1 MDEIAIATANVAS
14 RDDCLALDR
23 ADPLA
28 ALRAE
33 FVLPEGLVYLDG
45 NSLGA
50 LPRRTAARL
59 AEVAEHEWGEG
70 LIRSW
75 NSAGWIDL
83 SRRIGDKIAP
93 LLGARSGEVSVAD
106 STSLNLFKSLSA
118 AVALQRADLPKRLVI
133 LSERGNFPT
142 DLYIA
147 ESVAASHGLVLRL
160 ADGARIDDALND
172 DVAVLMLTH
181 VNYRSGRMHRL
192 AETTGAAHA
201 AGALVVWDL
210 AHSAGAVPVDLHA
223 ADVDFA
229 VGCGYKYLNGGP
241 GAPAFVWAHPRHT
254 DRMDREALRQP
265 LSGWLGHAAPFE
277 FAPTYRPA
285 SGIARFV
292 CGTPPVLAMAA
303 LECGLD
309 VFAAADA
316 CGGIAALRA
325 KSIAL
330 TDLFIARVEARAAE
344 LGLALVTPR
353 DADRRGSQASFAH
366 AEGYRVM
373 QALIERGIV
382 GDFRAGEAGA
392 ARAGGHPDPGLDA
405 DLLRFGFTPLYT
417 RFVDAWDA
425 AEQLHDVLAS
435 GAHRDDRYGRRAKV
449 T

>member
-1 MDEIAIATANVAS
+1 MDAIAPALPPVAS

-28 ALRAE
+28 ALREE
-33 FVLPEGLVYLDG
+33 FSLPDGIVYLDG

-59 AEVAEHEWGEG
+59 AEVAAHEWGEG

-75 NSAGWIDL
+75 NDAGWIDL
-83 SRRIGDKIAP
+83 SQRIGDKIAA
-93 LLGARSGEVSVAD
+93 LIGARAGEVSVAD

-118 AVALQRADLPKRLVI
+118 AVALQRVDAPARRVI

-172 DVAVLMLTH
+172 EVAVLMLTH

-192 AETTGAAHA
+192 AETTRAAHA
-201 AGALVVWDL
+201 AGAVVVWDL

-223 ADVDFA
+223 ADADFA

-254 DRMDREALRQP
+254 ARMDREQLRQP

-277 FAPTYRPA
+277 FAPSYRPA
-285 SGIARFV
+285 KGIARFV
-292 CGTPPVLAMAA
+292 CGTPPVLAMTA
-303 LECGLD
+303 LECGVD
-309 VFAAADA
+309 VFAATEPV
-316 CGGIAALRA
+316 GGMAALRA
-325 KSIAL
+325 KSLAL
-330 TDLFIARVEARAAE
+330 GEVFIARVEARCAG
-344 LGLALVTPR
+344 LGLQLVTPR
-353 DADRRGSQASFAH
+353 DASMRGSQASFAH
-366 AEGYRVM
+366 ADGHRVM
-373 QALIERGIV
+373 QALIERGVI
-382 GDFRAGEAGA
+382 GDFRAGDPGA
-392 ARAGGHPDPGLDA
+392 AGNGATDKSLGA

-417 RFVDAWDA
+417 RYVDVWDA
-425 AEQLHDVLAS
+425 AEQLLDVLKS
-435 GAHRDDRYGRRAKV
+435 GAWRDDRFARRGKV

>member
-1 MDEIAIATANVAS
+1 MDAIAPALPPVAS
-14 RDDCLALDR
+14 REDCLALDR

-28 ALRAE
+28 ALRDE
-33 FVLPEGLVYLDG
+33 FSLPDGIVYLDG

-59 AEVAEHEWGEG
+59 AQVAAREWGEG

-75 NSAGWIDL
+75 NDAGWIDL
-83 SRRIGDKIAP
+83 SQRIGDKIAA
-93 LLGARSGEVSVAD
+93 LIGARSGEVSVAD
-106 STSLNLFKSLSA
+106 STSLNLFKSVSA
-118 AVALQRADLPKRLVI
+118 AVALQRADAPARRVI

-172 DVAVLMLTH
+172 EVAVLMLTH

-192 AETTGAAHA
+192 AETTRAAHA

-210 AHSAGAVPVDLHA
+210 AHSAGAVPVDLHG
-223 ADVDFA
+223 ADADFA

-254 DRMDREALRQP
+254 ARMDREQLRQP

-277 FAPTYRPA
+277 FAPSYRPA
-285 SGIARFV
+285 RGIARFV
-292 CGTPPVLAMAA
+292 CGTPPVLAMTA
-303 LECGLD
+303 LECGVD
-309 VFAAADA
+309 VFAGAETA
-316 CGGIAALRA
+316 GGIAALRA

-330 TDLFIARVEARAAE
+330 GDLFITRVEAGSSG
-344 LGLALVTPR
+344 LGLQLVTPR
-353 DADRRGSQASFAH
+353 DASLRGSQASFAH
-366 AEGYRVM
+366 ADGYRVM
-373 QALIERGIV
+373 QALIERGVI
-382 GDFRAGEAGA
+382 GDFRAGE
-392 ARAGGHPDPGLDA
+392 PGPTGDDTDASLRA

-417 RFVDAWDA
+417 RHVDVWDA
-425 AEQLHDVLAS
+425 AEQLLDVLKG
-435 GAHRDDRYGRRAKV
+435 GAWRDDRFARRGKV